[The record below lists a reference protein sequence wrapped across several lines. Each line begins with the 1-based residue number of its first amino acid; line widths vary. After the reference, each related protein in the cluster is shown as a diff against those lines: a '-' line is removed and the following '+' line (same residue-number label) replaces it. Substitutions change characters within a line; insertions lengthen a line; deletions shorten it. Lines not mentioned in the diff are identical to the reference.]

1 MSTHAL
7 ADFKPI
13 RALEIQGW
21 RVAKTGQGHYRAAP
35 PDTGKAVCHFS
46 TSSEPRAFKN
56 TVAQLRRSGLV
67 WPPPRRVTRER
78 NPKTEDE
85 MIDAEPLEAEA
96 FAVPEPEPE
105 PEPEPIEEA
114 PKENEEQRLERIWAE
129 LKSAKVY
136 VSMADEEL
144 RSAEQALVAAQEKF
158 NAARAELERAKVD
171 MADRKAAFDGAF
183 EASR

>member
-1 MSTHAL
+1 MSTHAI
-7 ADFKPI
+7 ADFKPVI

-35 PDTGKAVCHFS
+35 PDSAKAVCHFS

-56 TVAQLRRSGLV
+56 TIAQLRRNGLI

-78 NPKTEDE
+78 NTRTEDE
-85 MIDAEPLEAEA
+85 MIDEPLPEALP
-96 FAVPEPEPE
+96 VPEEPE
-105 PEPEPIEEA
+105 AALEPESVEEA
-114 PKENEEQRLERIWAE
+114 KESEEQRLERIWAE

-144 RSAEQALVAAQEKF
+144 RSAEQALIAAQEKF
-158 NAARAELERAKVD
+158 NGARAELERAKVD
-171 MADRKAAFDGAF
+171 MAERKAAFDGAF